1 MHIITSIRTITRPFT
16 AVVCIVILTG
26 LATAAP
32 DTASIRADIVGMPL
46 GTNIELRLKDQQK
59 LRGARGTV
67 SDTGFSLVDARAGER
82 QIVFSDVTSVKQ
94 VNAKKSHTARN
105 IAIGVGIGIAAAAIT
120 LILIVHAGGYI

>member
-1 MHIITSIRTITRPFT
+1 M
-16 AVVCIVILTG
+16 
-26 LATAAP
+26 
-32 DTASIRADIVGMPL
+32 
-46 GTNIELRLKDQQK
+46 
-59 LRGARGTV
+59 RGARGTV